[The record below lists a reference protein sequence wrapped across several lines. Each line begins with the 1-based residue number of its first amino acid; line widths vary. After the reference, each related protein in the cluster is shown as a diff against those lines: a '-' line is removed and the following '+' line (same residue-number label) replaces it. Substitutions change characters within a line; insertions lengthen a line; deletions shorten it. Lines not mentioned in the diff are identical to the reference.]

1 MEGKEIPE
9 EEIIEE
15 DSPEWEELN
24 RQADAE
30 KAEFKRIVLANPL
43 EALKPATF
51 GEVWEGIRVVNDE
64 LQRDH
69 SIPPS
74 EKQKRIQDLAQGIID
89 YKTGK
94 QLPENQESWSP
105 SMGLFLRET
114 LVMHGLVPQGY
125 RPSKREQLRARIGDY
140 AHFLKETIVSIPK
153 ETVRAAS
160 SGTKQNPEKPNN

>member
-9 EEIIEE
+9 EKIIEE

-24 RQADAE
+24 RQAEAE
-30 KAEFKRIVLANPL
+30 RAEFKKIVLANPL

-51 GEVWEGIRVVNDE
+51 EEVREGIMVVNEE

-69 SIPPS
+69 NIPPS
-74 EKQKRIQDLAQGIID
+74 ERQKRIQDLAQGIID

-94 QLPENQESWSP
+94 QVPKDQESWGT

-114 LVMHGLVPQGY
+114 LVIQGLVPQSF
-125 RPSKREQLRARIGDY
+125 RPTRKEQLKARIGDY
-140 AHFLKETIVSIPK
+140 AHFLKDTITSIPRETLK
-153 ETVRAAS
+153 EIQSAEPR
-160 SGTKQNPEKPNN
+160 